1 MLIIKLILI
10 NTFNPM
16 YVTVILPVI
25 TSLAGKSY
33 RHYTSWNIQ
42 SIILGMIYIKFI
54 NSVFDR
60 NAISITER
68 WFTLFD

>member
-33 RHYTSWNIQ
+33 RHYTS
-42 SIILGMIYIKFI
+42 
-54 NSVFDR
+54 
-60 NAISITER
+60 
-68 WFTLFD
+68 